1 MMKKT
6 FLYIL
11 STRAL
16 MDCQNDDTDFSDY
29 INGTAST
36 AVQLLQQPTHI
47 VRCSQSLSYPVP
59 SFKISFSPHHRHRE
73 ELETA
78 VPRPRIE
85 QNIFD

>member
-11 STRAL
+11 ATLAL
-16 MDCQNDDTDFSDY
+16 MACQNDDTDFSDY

-47 VRCSQSLSYPVP
+47 VRC
-59 SFKISFSPHHRHRE
+59 
-73 ELETA
+73 
-78 VPRPRIE
+78 
-85 QNIFD
+85 